1 MKNEFL
7 DKVKDNAFVQR
18 WSENAQ
24 LEKGDSLTKECT
36 SELWDFTRISVVQN
50 DLQELKELWSHWDD
64 EMKQLLYCNYGDIHY
79 LLDVKVDRY
88 LFRAMAQFWNSA
100 YSCFTFGRVDLA
112 PNVEEY
118 TALLRCPMFQVDKI
132 YSRAVNTPTFVKR
145 LMNITG
151 MSEQWVEAR
160 VQQKGS
166 GKCILWENL
175 RDLIQTHPDMKKR
188 VDVFALSIYGLV
200 IFPKA
205 LRHVDEAVADLFDR
219 LDYSPLKEIVTIS
232 RKDDI
237 AEEKWMAI
245 LQNLQEEDIEWKA
258 TWMVSDEILYR
269 CGSYDWV
276 PLLGFGEPL
285 DTLLYWY

>member
-24 LEKGDSLTKECT
+24 LEKGDSLTKECK
-36 SELWDFTRISVVQN
+36 SELWDFTRINVVQN

-64 EMKQLLYCNYGDIHY
+64 EIKQLIYCNYGDIPY

-88 LFRAMAQFWNSA
+88 FFRAMAQFWNSA
-100 YSCFTFGRVDLA
+100 YSCLTFGRVDLA
-112 PNVEEY
+112 PTVEEY
-118 TALLRCPMFQVDKI
+118 TAFLRCLRFQVDKI

-151 MSEQWVEAR
+151 MSEQWVEAW

-166 GKCILWENL
+166 GKCIPWENL

-188 VDVFALSIYGLV
+188 VDVLALSIYGLV

-219 LDYSPLKEIVTIS
+219 LGEGRFIGCAQLLLIWFHSHFWRVEKASYRPFFGDYSPLKEIVTIS

-237 AEEKWMAI
+237 TAEKWMAI
-245 LQNLQEEDIEWKA
+245 LQNLQEEDIE
-258 TWMVSDEILYR
+258 
-269 CGSYDWV
+269 
-276 PLLGFGEPL
+276 
-285 DTLLYWY
+285 